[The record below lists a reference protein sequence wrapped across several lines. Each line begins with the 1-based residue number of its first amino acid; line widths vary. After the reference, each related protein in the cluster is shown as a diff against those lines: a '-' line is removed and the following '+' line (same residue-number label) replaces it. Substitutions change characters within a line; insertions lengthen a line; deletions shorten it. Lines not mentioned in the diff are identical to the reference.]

1 LEFDVKQE
9 EGASQLSAMFDGEL
23 PAAECELLS
32 RRLARDEQLRGRWAR
47 YALVGAAMR
56 SEPVAAVSGDF
67 SRRVGAA
74 IDGSAVG
81 EHASANSG
89 SGLRRQLSAWRN
101 FALGAGLAAGVAG
114 AAIFLLRSEVLQRN
128 AVLSAY
134 TPTVGRMARPTPVVP
149 AGPISDAG
157 AGAGSAIVA
166 ATSSEPLSYVVP
178 LNVGGSSQALP
189 ASLANYMVAHSE
201 YSSPLARRGLISA
214 LVASDAVET
223 LPADAPVA
231 TKAAAASSR

>member
-1 LEFDVKQE
+1 MTLEFDVKQE

-67 SRRVGAA
+67 SRRVGVA

-81 EHASANSG
+81 EHASGSSG
-89 SGLRRQLSAWRN
+89 RGLRRHLSAWRN

-134 TPTVGRMARPTPVVP
+134 TPTVGRMARPTPVMS
-149 AGPISDAG
+149 ASDVG
-157 AGAGSAIVA
+157 AGAGSALVA

-178 LNVGGSSQALP
+178 LNVGGSSRALP

-214 LVASDAVET
+214 LVASDVVET

-231 TKAAAASSR
+231 TKAAAAISR

>member
-1 LEFDVKQE
+1 VTLEMDVKQE

-74 IDGSAVG
+74 IDGDVTG
-81 EHASANSG
+81 ASATG
-89 SGLRRQLSAWRN
+89 RPAGRLRRNLSVLRN
-101 FALGAGLAAGVAG
+101 MAVGAGLAASVAG
-114 AAIFLLRSEVLQRN
+114 AAIFVLRGAVIREN
-128 AVLSAY
+128 EVLSAY
-134 TPTVGRMARPTPVVP
+134 TPTVARMTMPASPV
-149 AGPISDAG
+149 ANRI
-157 AGAGSAIVA
+157 
-166 ATSSEPLSYVVP
+166 ATVGTSREPLSYVVP
-178 LNVGGSSQALP
+178 LNVIGSSQALP

-214 LVASDAVET
+214 LVSSDTIELV
-223 LPADAPVA
+223 PVDA
-231 TKAAAASSR
+231 KAAGGH